1 MKATGRLLL
10 HLHRIARRQHQT
22 YLSGTDT
29 YGIEQ
34 YGVSATSAV
43 RAAAAALS
51 TNSEDIALVDART
64 DDKLKWL
71 KEAIA
76 AAAARTGAKSDMKI
90 CIDKHS
96 SGRAWADVP
105 AADKIMVG
113 GLEAVYASLKDF
125 VVWLNQK
132 NQGTEDLEEQLA
144 EADDFELLW
153 RCVRL
158 SVPKLLKFV
167 REFTY
172 MYM

>member
-1 MKATGRLLL
+1 MAERGNC
-10 HLHRIARRQHQT
+10 
-22 YLSGTDT
+22 S
-29 YGIEQ
+29 
-34 YGVSATSAV
+34 S
-43 RAAAAALS
+43 
-51 TNSEDIALVDART
+51 
-64 DDKLKWL
+64 
-71 KEAIA
+71 
-76 AAAARTGAKSDMKI
+76 
-90 CIDKHS
+90 KHS

-167 REFTY
+167 REFTCTCSTD
-172 MYM
+172 